1 MGSDGVVVDPPGFDD
16 PACLRERAEDV
27 FVEAFV
33 AQAAIEGLDE
43 GILYRLA
50 GRDVVPLD
58 AGLFDP
64 PQHGVAGQLGA
75 VV

>member
-16 PACLRERAEDV
+16 SSCLRERTEDV

-33 AQAAIEGLDE
+33 AQPAVEGFHE
-43 GILYRLA
+43 GVLNRPA
-50 GRDVVPLD
+50 GCDVVPLY
-58 AGLFDP
+58 ACLFDP
-64 PQHGVAGQLGA
+64 PQHSVAGQLGP